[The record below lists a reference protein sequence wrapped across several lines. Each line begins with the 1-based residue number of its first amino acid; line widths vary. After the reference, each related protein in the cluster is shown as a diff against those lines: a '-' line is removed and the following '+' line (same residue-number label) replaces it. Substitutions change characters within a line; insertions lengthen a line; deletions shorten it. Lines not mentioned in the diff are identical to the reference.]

1 MKRKK
6 RSMALLLNLFIMF
19 SLVSP
24 LGQALAADS
33 LQAAFGQVLDSRQM
47 ELGPGA
53 KYTWQDMKL
62 PQGLEKIHSVE
73 FDPKNTA
80 LDLQPGKTN
89 GKVYGMQGVTK
100 MADDADAP
108 GNRVITAINGDFYD
122 MATGVPLGLF
132 MGDGEIL
139 TSPPEKWSWLAF
151 GLKNDGT
158 TIYGL
163 SPELTR
169 TLTIGGKTIPIS
181 HINRM
186 RENSEELMLYIA
198 SFHTSTMTNDLGD
211 EVVLDVLEGE
221 VKSGKSLKLR
231 VAEIHKDKGNTP
243 LKAGQVILSASGSH
257 RAELA
262 GLKIGDEVT
271 ASFELEDDWKDVKMA
286 MGGVFM
292 LVKDGVAQTHEDKAL
307 YPRVGIGTKADG
319 SIMMVEIDGRAPG
332 FSEGMSYDDL
342 GKIMKDMGAVNALCL
357 DGGGS
362 ATFVAKLP
370 GETKRQIL
378 NRPSDGSERKTA
390 NGLLLVNKAP
400 EGAASKLVVQPN
412 LERVLVGSSVTFKT
426 AAVDANGHPASY
438 SGAPEWSL
446 SAPLGTIDATGKFT
460 AGNQAGMVDVTAT
473 AGGLTGKGQVEV
485 VNELTEL
492 KFSDA
497 VKTFTSGEKVTLSI
511 SALRNG
517 QLIRAQNN
525 KLEWRVEGPIGSINA
540 DGTFT
545 ATNVTE
551 QSGKIFVKYNNIEA
565 SMDVKVG
572 LPPVVLEDF
581 ENGTGKY
588 LTESGARYKT
598 VKISEET
605 NEDFVR
611 LGNKSAKLEYD
622 FTETIGTSGAYITAK
637 DLESNIQIPGYPEK
651 IGLWVYGDGKKHW
664 LRGQIRDGNGSAV
677 GIDYADQTVGVDFT
691 GWRYLEAVV
700 PKGRPLPLR
709 MDQPVRYMETKNDNK
724 TAGVLYIDQI
734 RAVYGPTNDD
744 MDPPILKDFKP
755 AEGSTVTT
763 NTPKI
768 EAIGE
773 DYGYDPVK
781 HPGTTLIDPDK
792 IRFYVDGVLIQH
804 TLYPP
809 KGQIHYTPNVPL
821 ADGLHSARIKIRDLS
836 GNVTEK
842 EWTFAV
848 DTGSSKIV
856 YDAPTTVYA
865 GNTYTVDIKALKAAD
880 IKGGTMEFGFDPAN
894 VDGLKVL
901 KGGKLAES
909 QLVSTVEEATGAV
922 KLNFNDVSG
931 AGLTDQDLLGQIQYR
946 IKPDAKD
953 TVKIAFKSGAI
964 TFKDKGD
971 TSFGFF
977 GLPVE
982 AAIKHHLQL
991 SWDEHGVVQGMP
1003 TTFKVVGENAAPVEG
1018 AKVTVIG
1025 GAEVG
1030 VTDAQGTLVTGALTS
1045 EVKEYQLQAVKGD
1058 SYSPILKFK
1067 VSKLAG
1073 SPVPNNVSVTMGV
1086 DTTTSKAF
1094 TWHTDPTTSDTVV
1107 EVVKKSEF
1115 TDFNAPNVK
1124 RFTGTSYLFN
1134 TTDTGTVR
1142 VHKAIASGLEP
1153 GTQYMFR
1160 VGDGRG
1166 NYSQNG
1172 SLQTAAAT
1180 GERTKFIFLAD
1191 SQATNEAG
1199 FKLWGDILK
1208 KAMTDHP
1215 DTEFV
1220 VQGGDLV
1227 EDGFKENEWNMWFNA
1242 AQGILMQTTVVPV
1255 VGNHEVTGTRKT
1267 EDYLAHFNHPQN
1279 GIDSLKGSNFSF
1291 DYKNAH
1297 FIVLNSEY
1305 DFDQQKEWMRK
1316 DLAATDK
1323 KWKIVAFHRGPF
1335 GSMYDS
1341 EHIRNTWTPIFD
1353 EFQVDLVMNG
1363 HDHVYVR
1370 TYPMKDKKPVADGE
1384 GTTYIVG
1391 GSSGPK
1397 FYQVWAREWQR
1408 VTDGEQVQMYIAAE
1422 IDGDEMKFVVKTIN
1436 DRVVDQFRLLK
1447 IPPQSVVIDNPKVNL
1462 AVNASVQLNATVLP
1476 ANASNK
1482 SVTWSVYSSSADR
1495 VAKVTEDGLVIAQ
1508 SLGSAVVRATSVW
1521 SNVYAD
1527 SLITVDRLPQIH
1539 VEEVRLNQ
1547 TSGKLK
1553 VGQELQ
1559 LNATVLPE
1567 NVPNKSVTWS
1577 VYGDASKGIAA
1588 VNGSG
1593 LVKAAA
1599 PGTATIRVTSAVDT
1613 TKYADFQL
1621 TVEEADKP
1629 TNPPVSEVWLNR
1641 EVATLKVEETL
1652 QLSARVLP
1660 ENVLNKNVIW
1670 SVEGPAG
1677 IANVTEGLVT
1687 ALNPGEVFI
1696 RATSQMDPTKYA
1708 QLELIVKEA
1717 DRPEPVVD
1725 VEKIKLDKV
1734 KAELKAGEKLQLT
1747 ATVLPENASNKSVT
1761 WAVYDVGWSGVATV
1775 TDQGLVTALK
1785 PGPAT
1790 IRAISQ
1796 QKPEIFASFELTVKE
1811 ADRPEPVVDVEKI
1824 KLDKVKAELKAGEK
1838 LQLTATVFP
1847 ENASN
1852 KSVTWAVYD
1861 VGWSG
1866 VATVTDQGLVA
1877 ALKPGSATIRVISQ
1891 QKPEI
1896 FASFELTVKE
1906 VDNSDSSDSGSSGD
1920 SSTPV
1925 TSGSTGNTNT
1935 QPQATKPGTAT
1946 VTQGSISVEAKV
1958 EAGTAKVEI
1967 RAEDLERAQKE
1978 AKSDSD
1984 GAKVVRVEVKGAQ
1997 NANHVEIS
2005 LPKKSVTKPA
2015 PDNKF
2020 EIVTPIGCMIVP
2032 SDFLKD
2038 KNVADSDFVSLII
2051 SKEDPSSISE
2061 EARKEV
2067 GSRPI
2072 VNLEVREKGAFRA
2085 WNNPDT
2091 IVRIAIPYKPT
2102 AKELENPGRIVIR
2115 YLDAAGRILP
2125 VPSGF
2130 YDPTAGT
2137 VRFEVKHFS
2146 KYAVAFVDKTFADI
2160 AAYAWAK
2167 PSIEALAAREIIQG
2181 MDADTYAPALNI
2193 TRADFVAML
2202 VRTLELKAS
2211 MTGNFK
2217 DVNSGDYYYEA
2228 LGTAK
2233 ELKIIEGTGDGIFH
2247 PKEKISRQD
2256 MFTITARALN
2266 TVRNMKMTGSAEAL
2280 AGFADRAKV
2289 AAYAVDSLAGMVKE
2303 GLIQGDGQ
2311 ALNPEGNA
2319 TRAEV
2324 AVFMY
2329 RILNKI
2335 YK

>member
-1 MKRKK
+1 MKRKT
-6 RSMALLLNLFIMF
+6 RSIAICLNLIIMF

-33 LQAAFGQVLDSRQM
+33 PQAAFGQVLDSRQM
-47 ELGPGA
+47 ELSPGA
-53 KYTWQDMKL
+53 KYTWQEMKL

-73 FDPKNTA
+73 FDPKNKM

-108 GNRVITAINGDFYD
+108 GNRVIAAINGDFYD

-163 SPELTR
+163 SPDLNR
-169 TLTIGGKTIPIS
+169 TLTIGGKTVSIS

-186 RENSEELMLYIA
+186 RDTNIEELILYTS

-221 VKSGKSLKLR
+221 VKSGKNLKLK
-231 VAEIHKDKGNTP
+231 VAGIHKGKGNTP
-243 LKAGQVILSASGSH
+243 LKAGQVVLSASGKY

-262 GLKIGDEVT
+262 GLNIGDEVT
-271 ASFELEDDWKDVKMA
+271 ASFELEDEWKDVKMA

-319 SIMMVEIDGRAPG
+319 SIIMVEIDGRAPG
-332 FSEGMSYDDL
+332 FSEGVSYDDL

-370 GETKRQIL
+370 GDTKRRIL
-378 NRPSDGSERKTA
+378 NLPSDGSERKTA

-412 LERVLVGSSVTFKT
+412 LERVLVGSSVTFKA
-426 AAVDANGHPASY
+426 AAVDANGHPASLAGTPAWRLG
-438 SGAPEWSL
+438 SPV
-446 SAPLGTIDATGKFT
+446 GTIDNAGTFT
-460 AGNQAGMVDVTAT
+460 AANLAGTAEITAT
-473 AGGLTGKGQVEV
+473 AGGLNGTGQVEV
-485 VNELTEL
+485 VDELTEL
-492 KFSDA
+492 KFTDA
-497 VKTFTSGEKVTLSI
+497 VKTFTSGEKFTLSV

-517 QLIRAQNN
+517 QLIQAQNN
-525 KLEWRVEGPIGSINA
+525 MFEWKVDDEKIGSIDKN
-540 DGTFT
+540 GVFT
-545 ATNVTE
+545 ATNDTE
-551 QSGKIFVKYNNIEA
+551 QSGKIIVTYNNIVT

-588 LTESGARYKT
+588 QIESGARYKS
-598 VKISEET
+598 VKLSEET
-605 NEDFVR
+605 DEDFVR

-622 FTETIGTSGAYITAK
+622 FTETIGTSGAYIAAN
-637 DLESNIQIPGYPEK
+637 DLESNIKIPGYPEK

-664 LRGQIRDGNGSAV
+664 LRGQIRDGNGAAV
-677 GIDYADQTVGVDFT
+677 GIDYVNESVGVDFT
-691 GWRYLEAVV
+691 GWRYLEADV

-755 AEGSTVTT
+755 AEGSTITT

-773 DYGYDPVK
+773 DFGYDPVT

-792 IRFYVDGVLIQH
+792 IRFYVDGVLVQH
-804 TLYPP
+804 ALYPP

-821 ADGLHSARIKIRDLS
+821 ADGVHLAKIKIRDMS

-842 EWTFAV
+842 EWTFTV
-848 DTGSSKIV
+848 NTGSSKIV
-856 YDAPTTVYA
+856 YEAPTTVYV

-880 IKGGTMEFGFDPAN
+880 IQGSTMEFSFDPAK
-894 VDGLKVL
+894 VDGLNVL
-901 KGGKLAES
+901 KGSKLSEN
-909 QLVSTVEEATGAV
+909 QLVSKVDAATGSV
-922 KLNFNDVSG
+922 KLSFNTIHT

-946 IKPDAKD
+946 IKPDAEEK
-953 TVKIAFKSGAI
+953 VKFSFKSGAI
-964 TFKDKGD
+964 TFRDKGD

-982 AAIKHHLQL
+982 AVVKHHLHL
-991 SWDEHGVVQGMP
+991 SWDEHGIVQGMP
-1003 TTFKVVGENAAPVEG
+1003 TTFKVIGENGAPIEDV
-1018 AKVTVIG
+1018 KVIDVAGSEI
-1025 GAEVG
+1025 G
-1030 VTDAQGTLVTGALTS
+1030 VTNAQGTLMTEKLTS
-1045 EVKEYQLQAVKGD
+1045 EVKEYKLQAVRGD
-1058 SYSPILKFK
+1058 AYSSILKFK
-1067 VSKLAG
+1067 VSPLAG
-1073 SPVPNNVSVTMGV
+1073 SPTPSNVSVTMGA

-1094 TWHTDPTTSDTVV
+1094 TWHTNPATADTVV

-1115 TDFNAPNVK
+1115 TDFNAQNVQ
-1124 RFTGTSYLFN
+1124 RFTGSSYLFT

-1142 VHKAIASGLEP
+1142 VHKSVASGLEP
-1153 GTQYMFR
+1153 GTHYMFR
-1160 VGDGRG
+1160 VGDGHG
-1166 NYSQNG
+1166 NYSTNG
-1172 SLQTAAAT
+1172 SFQTAAAT
-1180 GERTKFIFLAD
+1180 GEKTKFIFLAD
-1191 SQATNEAG
+1191 SQATKEAD

-1242 AQGILMQTTVVPV
+1242 AQGILMQTTIVPV

-1279 GIDSLKGSNFSF
+1279 GINSLKGSNFSF

-1305 DFDQQKEWMRK
+1305 DFEQQKEWMRK

-1370 TYPMKDKKPVADGE
+1370 TYPMKDKKPVGDGE

-1397 FYQVWAREWQR
+1397 FYQVWARDWQK
-1408 VTDGEQVQMYIAAE
+1408 VTDGEQVQMYVAAE

-1436 DRVVDQFRLLK
+1436 DRVVDQFRLVK
-1447 IPPQSVVIDNPKVNL
+1447 FPAQSVVIDQPNVNL
-1462 AVNASVQLNATVLP
+1462 AVNESVKLNAIVLP

-1482 SVTWSVYSSSADR
+1482 GVTWSVYSSSEDNVVQ
-1495 VAKVTEDGLVIAQ
+1495 VAADGLVTAQ
-1508 SLGSAVVRATSVW
+1508 HLGSAVVRATSVW

-1527 SLITVDRLPQIH
+1527 SVITVDRMPEIH
-1539 VEEVRLNQ
+1539 VDEVRLDQ
-1547 TSGKLK
+1547 SSGTLK

-1559 LNATVLPE
+1559 LNAMVLPE
-1567 NVPNKSVTWS
+1567 NVPNKSVIWS
-1577 VYGDASKGIAA
+1577 VYGDASKQVAD
-1588 VNGSG
+1588 VTENG
-1593 LVKAAA
+1593 LVKAISQ
-1599 PGTATIRVTSAVDT
+1599 GTRTIRAMSAADA

-1629 TNPPVSEVWLNR
+1629 TNPPVSEVWLDR
-1641 EVATLKVEETL
+1641 ERAVIKVEDTL
-1652 QLSARVLP
+1652 QLSAKILP
-1660 ENVLNKNVIW
+1660 ENVLNKNVTW
-1670 SVEGPAG
+1670 SVEGPKG
-1677 IANVTEGLVT
+1677 IANVTDKGLVT
-1687 ALNPGEVFI
+1687 ALNPGTVFI

-1708 QLELIVKEA
+1708 QLELIVKER
-1717 DRPEPVVD
+1717 DDTNPRP
-1725 VEKIKLDKV
+1725 DKPR
-1734 KAELKAGEKLQLT
+1734 T
-1747 ATVLPENASNKSVT
+1747 SDITNTLPPAVT
-1761 WAVYDVGWSGVATV
+1761 PGKATV
-1775 TDQGLVTALK
+1775 T
-1785 PGPAT
+1785 PGH
-1790 IRAISQ
+1790 
-1796 QKPEIFASFELTVKE
+1796 
-1811 ADRPEPVVDVEKI
+1811 
-1824 KLDKVKAELKAGEK
+1824 
-1838 LQLTATVFP
+1838 
-1847 ENASN
+1847 
-1852 KSVTWAVYD
+1852 
-1861 VGWSG
+1861 
-1866 VATVTDQGLVA
+1866 
-1877 ALKPGSATIRVISQ
+1877 
-1891 QKPEI
+1891 
-1896 FASFELTVKE
+1896 
-1906 VDNSDSSDSGSSGD
+1906 
-1920 SSTPV
+1920 
-1925 TSGSTGNTNT
+1925 
-1935 QPQATKPGTAT
+1935 
-1946 VTQGSISVEAKV
+1946 ISVEAKV
-1958 EAGTAKVEI
+1958 AAGTAKVEI
-1967 RAEDLERAQKE
+1967 RAEDLERAQKD
-1978 AKSDSD
+1978 AKPDAD
-1984 GAKVVRVEVKGAQ
+1984 GAKVVRVEVKGASA
-1997 NANHVEIS
+1997 ANHVEVS
-2005 LPKKSVTKPA
+2005 LPKKSVTKPT
-2015 PDNKF
+2015 PDNKI
-2020 EIVTPIGCMIVP
+2020 EIVTSIGIVTLP

-2038 KNVADSDFVSLII
+2038 KNVSDTDFVSLII
-2051 SKEDPSSISE
+2051 SKADPTSLNTN
-2061 EARKEV
+2061 ARKDI

-2072 VNLEVREKGAFRA
+2072 IQLEVMEKGTRRV

-2091 IVRIAIPYKPT
+2091 VVRVAIPYKPT
-2102 AKELENPGRIVIR
+2102 AKELENPGSIVVQ
-2115 YLDAAGRILP
+2115 YLDAVGRVRP
-2125 VPSGF
+2125 VPSGI
-2130 YDPTAGT
+2130 YDPATGT

-2146 KYAVAFVDKTFADI
+2146 TYAVAVVDKTFADI
-2160 AAYAWAK
+2160 ANYAWAR
-2167 PSIEALAAREIIQG
+2167 PSIEALAARGVIQG
-2181 MDADTYAPALNI
+2181 MDERTYAPISNI

-2202 VRTLELKAS
+2202 VRTLELSANV
-2211 MTGNFK
+2211 TGSFK
-2217 DVNSGDYYYEA
+2217 DVNSDDYYYEA

-2233 ELKIIEGTGDGIFH
+2233 ALNIIEGTGDGIFN

-2266 TVRNMKMTGSAEAL
+2266 TARNLKMTASAETL
-2280 AGFADRAKV
+2280 TGFADHTKV
-2289 AAYAVDSLAGMVKE
+2289 AAYAADSLAGMIKE

>member
-1 MKRKK
+1 MKRKT

-33 LQAAFGQVLDSRQM
+33 PQAAFGQVLDSRQM

-73 FDPKNTA
+73 FDPKNKA

-108 GNRVITAINGDFYD
+108 GNRVIAAINGDFYD

-169 TLTIGGKTIPIS
+169 TVTIGGKTVPIS

-186 RENSEELMLYIA
+186 RENSEALMLYTA

-211 EVVLDVLEGE
+211 EVVLDVQEGE
-221 VKSGKSLKLR
+221 VKSGKSLRLK
-231 VAEIHKDKGNTP
+231 VAGIHKDKGNTP
-243 LKAGQVILSASGSH
+243 LKAGQVVLSASGSH

-262 GLKIGDEVT
+262 GLQIGDEVT
-271 ASFELEDDWKDVKMA
+271 ASFELEDAWKDVKMA

-292 LVKDGVAQTHEDKAL
+292 LVKDGVAQTHDDKAL

-319 SIMMVEIDGRAPG
+319 SIIMVEIDGRAPG
-332 FSEGMSYDDL
+332 FSEGVSYDDL
-342 GKIMKDMGAVNALCL
+342 AKIMKDMGAVNALCL

-412 LERVLVGSSVTFKT
+412 LERVLVGSSVTFKA
-426 AAVDANGHPASY
+426 AAVDANGHPASF
-438 SGAPEWSL
+438 GGTPEWSL
-446 SAPLGTIDATGKFT
+446 SAPLGTIDTTGKFT
-460 AGNQAGMVDVTAT
+460 AGNQAGTADVTAT
-473 AGGLTGKGQVEV
+473 AGGLTGIGQVEV

-492 KFSDA
+492 KFPDA
-497 VKTFTSGEKVTLSI
+497 MKTFTSGEKVTMSV

-525 KLEWRVEGPIGSINA
+525 KLEWRVEGPIGSIDA
-540 DGTFT
+540 DGMFT
-545 ATNVTE
+545 ATNATE
-551 QSGKIFVKYNNIEA
+551 QSGKIFVKYNNVEA

-611 LGNKSAKLEYD
+611 LGNKAAKLEYD

-677 GIDYADQTVGVDFT
+677 GIDYVDQTVGVDFT

-744 MDPPILKDFKP
+744 MDPPVLKNFKP

-781 HPGTTLIDPDK
+781 HPATTLIDPDK
-792 IRFYVDGVLIQH
+792 IRFYVDGVLVQH

-821 ADGLHSARIKIRDLS
+821 ADGLHSARIKLRDLS

-842 EWTFAV
+842 EWTFTV

-880 IKGGTMEFGFDPAN
+880 IQGGTMEFSFDPAK

-909 QLVSTVEEATGAV
+909 QLVSTVDEATGAV
-922 KLNFNDVSG
+922 KLNFNNIYT
-931 AGLTDQDLLGQIQYR
+931 AGLTDQDLLGQVQYR
-946 IKPDAKD
+946 IKADAKD
-953 TVKIAFKSGAI
+953 TVKIAFKTGAI

-982 AAIKHHLQL
+982 AAVKHHLQL

-1003 TTFKVVGENAAPVEG
+1003 TTFKVAGENGAPVEG
-1018 AKVTVIG
+1018 AKVTVVG
-1025 GAEVG
+1025 GAEIG

-1045 EVKEYQLQAVKGD
+1045 EVKEYQLQAIKGD
-1058 SYSPILKFK
+1058 SYSPISKFK

-1073 SPVPNNVSVTMGV
+1073 SPIPSNVSVTMGA

-1094 TWHTDPTTSDTVV
+1094 TWHTDPATDDTVV

-1124 RFTGTSYLFN
+1124 RFTGSSYLFN

-1142 VHKAIASGLEP
+1142 VHKATASGLEP
-1153 GTQYMFR
+1153 GTQYVFR
-1160 VGDGRG
+1160 AGDGHG

-1172 SLQTAAAT
+1172 TLQTAAAT

-1191 SQATNEAG
+1191 SQASNEAG

-1297 FIVLNSEY
+1297 FVVLNSEY
-1305 DFDQQKEWMRK
+1305 DFEQQKEWMRK

-1341 EHIRNTWTPIFD
+1341 EHIRDTWTPIFD

-1397 FYQVWAREWQR
+1397 FYQVWAREWQK
-1408 VTDGEQVQMYIAAE
+1408 VTDGEQVQMYVAAE

-1447 IPPQSVVIDNPKVNL
+1447 IPAQSVVIDKPMANL
-1462 AVNASVQLNATVLP
+1462 AVNESVQLNATVLP

-1482 SVTWSVYSSSADR
+1482 SVTWSVYSSSADNVVK
-1495 VAKVTEDGLVIAQ
+1495 VAADGLVTAQ
-1508 SLGSAVVRATSVW
+1508 KLGSAVVRATSVW

-1527 SLITVDRLPQIH
+1527 SVITVNRLPQIR

-1559 LNATVLPE
+1559 LNATVLPA
-1567 NVPNKSVTWS
+1567 NVTQSVYWT
-1577 VYGDASKGIAA
+1577 VYGDTSKGIAT

-1599 PGTATIRVTSAVDT
+1599 PGTATIRAMSAVDA
-1613 TKYADFQL
+1613 TKYADFRL
-1621 TVEEADKP
+1621 TVEEAEKP

-1641 EVATLKVEETL
+1641 EVAVLKVEETL
-1652 QLSARVLP
+1652 QLFATVLP

-1677 IANVTEGLVT
+1677 IANVTDKGLVT
-1687 ALNPGEVFI
+1687 ALNPGTVFI

-1708 QLELIVKEA
+1708 QMV
-1717 DRPEPVVD
+1717 
-1725 VEKIKLDKV
+1725 
-1734 KAELKAGEKLQLT
+1734 
-1747 ATVLPENASNKSVT
+1747 
-1761 WAVYDVGWSGVATV
+1761 
-1775 TDQGLVTALK
+1775 
-1785 PGPAT
+1785 
-1790 IRAISQ
+1790 
-1796 QKPEIFASFELTVKE
+1796 LTVKE
-1811 ADRPEPVVDVEKI
+1811 RND
-1824 KLDKVKAELKAGEK
+1824 
-1838 LQLTATVFP
+1838 
-1847 ENASN
+1847 
-1852 KSVTWAVYD
+1852 
-1861 VGWSG
+1861 
-1866 VATVTDQGLVA
+1866 
-1877 ALKPGSATIRVISQ
+1877 
-1891 QKPEI
+1891 
-1896 FASFELTVKE
+1896 
-1906 VDNSDSSDSGSSGD
+1906 SDDDSDDSGSSGG
-1920 SSTPV
+1920 SGTPV
-1925 TSGSTGNTNT
+1925 TSGSSGNT
-1935 QPQATKPGTAT
+1935 QPPAVTPGKAT
-1946 VTQGSISVEAKV
+1946 VTQGTISVEAKI

-1967 RAEDLERAQKE
+1967 RAEDLELAQKE
-1978 AKSDSD
+1978 ARSDSD

-1997 NANHVEIS
+1997 NANHVEVS

-2020 EIVTPIGCMIVP
+2020 EIVTPIGSVTVP

-2038 KNVADSDFVSLII
+2038 KNAADTDFVSLVI
-2051 SKEDPSSISE
+2051 SKEDSSSLSE

-2067 GSRPI
+2067 GSRPSLS
-2072 VNLEVREKGAFRA
+2072 LEVKEKGAFRA

-2091 IVRIAIPYKPT
+2091 IVRIAIPYKPA
-2102 AKELENPGRIVIR
+2102 AKEQENPGKIVIR

-2125 VPSGF
+2125 VPSGI
-2130 YDPTAGT
+2130 YDSAAGM

-2167 PSIEALAAREIIQG
+2167 PSIEALAARDIIQG
-2181 MDADTYAPALNI
+2181 MDAGTYAPALNI
-2193 TRADFVAML
+2193 SRADFVAML

-2211 MTGNFK
+2211 VTGNFK
-2217 DVNSGDYYYEA
+2217 DVNGGDYYYEA

-2233 ELKIIEGTGDGIFH
+2233 ELKIVEGTGAGIFN
-2247 PKEKISRQD
+2247 PKGKISRQD
-2256 MFTITARALN
+2256 MFTITARALGA
-2266 TVRNMKMTGSAEAL
+2266 VRNMKTTVSTETL

-2289 AAYAVDSLAGMVKE
+2289 AAYAADSLAGMVKE
-2303 GLIQGDGQ
+2303 GLIEGDGQ

>member
-1 MKRKK
+1 MKRKT
-6 RSMALLLNLFIMF
+6 RSMALLLNLFIVL

-33 LQAAFGQVLDSRQM
+33 PQTAFGQVLDSRQM
-47 ELGPGA
+47 ELSPGA

-73 FDPKNTA
+73 FDPKNTT
-80 LDLQPGKTN
+80 LDLQPGKTY

-108 GNRVITAINGDFYD
+108 GNRVIAAINGDFYD

-163 SPELTR
+163 SPDLTR

-186 RENSEELMLYIA
+186 RENSEALMLYTA

-221 VKSGKSLKLR
+221 VKSGKSLKLK

-243 LKAGQVILSASGSH
+243 LKAGQVVLSASGSH

-262 GLKIGDEVT
+262 GLQIGDEVT

-292 LVKDGVAQTHEDKAL
+292 LVKDGVAQTHDDKAL

-319 SIMMVEIDGRAPG
+319 SIIMVEIDGRAPG
-332 FSEGMSYDDL
+332 FSEGVSYDDL
-342 GKIMKDMGAVNALCL
+342 AKIMKDMGAVNALCL

-400 EGAASKLVVQPN
+400 EGAAAKLVVQPN
-412 LERVLVGSSVTFKT
+412 LERVLVGSSVTFKA
-426 AAVDANGHPASY
+426 AAVDANGHPASF
-438 SGAPEWSL
+438 GGTPEWSL
-446 SAPLGTIDATGKFT
+446 SAPLGTIDNTGKFT
-460 AGNQAGMVDVTAT
+460 AGKQAGTVDVTAT
-473 AGGLTGKGQVEV
+473 AGGLTGIGQVEV

-497 VKTFTSGEKVTLSI
+497 VKTFTSGEKVTLSV

-525 KLEWRVEGPIGSINA
+525 KLEWRVEGPIGSIDA
-540 DGTFT
+540 DGMFT
-545 ATNVTE
+545 ATNATE
-551 QSGKIFVKYNNIEA
+551 QSGKIFVKYNHVEA

-598 VKISEET
+598 MKLSEET

-622 FTETIGTSGAYITAK
+622 FTETIGTSGAYVTAK

-677 GIDYADQTVGVDFT
+677 GIDYVDQTVGVDFT

-744 MDPPILKDFKP
+744 MDPPVLKNFKP

-773 DYGYDPVK
+773 DYDYDPVK
-781 HPGTTLIDPDK
+781 HPATTLIDPDK
-792 IRFYVDGVLIQH
+792 IRFYVDGVLVQH

-821 ADGLHSARIKIRDLS
+821 ADGLHSAKIKIRDLS

-842 EWTFAV
+842 EWTFTV

-880 IKGGTMEFGFDPAN
+880 IKGGTMEFGFDPAK
-894 VDGLKVL
+894 VDRLHVL
-901 KGGKLAES
+901 KGGKLTES
-909 QLVSTVEEATGAV
+909 QLVSTVDEATGTV
-922 KLNFNDVSG
+922 KLNFNDIYT

-953 TVKIAFKSGAI
+953 TVKIAFKTGAI

-1003 TTFKVVGENAAPVEG
+1003 TTFKVVGENGTPVEG
-1018 AKVTVIG
+1018 AKVTVVG
-1025 GAEVG
+1025 GAEIG
-1030 VTDAQGTLVTGALTS
+1030 VTDAQGTLITGALTS
-1045 EVKEYQLQAVKGD
+1045 EVKEYQVQAVKGD
-1058 SYSPILKFK
+1058 SYSPISKFK

-1073 SPVPNNVSVTMGV
+1073 SPIPSNVSVTMGA

-1094 TWHTDPTTSDTVV
+1094 TWHTDPATGDTVV

-1142 VHKAIASGLEP
+1142 VHKAIANGLEP
-1153 GTQYMFR
+1153 GTHYVFR
-1160 VGDGRG
+1160 VGDGHG
-1166 NYSQNG
+1166 NYSSNG

-1191 SQATNEAG
+1191 SQASNEAG

-1297 FIVLNSEY
+1297 FVVLNSEY
-1305 DFDQQKEWMRK
+1305 DFEQQKEWMRK

-1397 FYQVWAREWQR
+1397 FYQVWARDWQK
-1408 VTDGEQVQMYIAAE
+1408 VTDGEQVQMYVAAE

-1447 IPPQSVVIDNPKVNL
+1447 IPAQSVVIDNPKVNL
-1462 AVNASVQLNATVLP
+1462 AVNESVQLNAAVLP

-1482 SVTWSVYSSSADR
+1482 SVTWSVYSSSADN
-1495 VAKVTEDGLVIAQ
+1495 VVKVTADGLVTAQ
-1508 SLGSAVVRATSVW
+1508 NLGSAVVRATSVW

-1527 SLITVDRLPQIH
+1527 SLITVDRLPVIR
-1539 VEEVRLNQ
+1539 VDEVRLDR

-1553 VGQELQ
+1553 VGEELQ
-1559 LNATVLPE
+1559 LNAAVLPA
-1567 NVPNKSVTWS
+1567 NVTQS
-1577 VYGDASKGIAA
+1577 VYWTVYGESSKGIAT

-1599 PGTATIRVTSAVDT
+1599 PGTATIRAKSAVDA
-1613 TKYADFQL
+1613 TKFANFQL
-1621 TVEEADKP
+1621 TVEEADQP
-1629 TNPPVSEVWLNR
+1629 TNPPVSEVWLDR

-1652 QLSARVLP
+1652 QLSAKVLP
-1660 ENVLNKNVIW
+1660 ENVLNKSVIW
-1670 SVEGPAG
+1670 SVDGPAG
-1677 IANVTEGLVT
+1677 VANVTDKGLVT
-1687 ALNPGEVFI
+1687 ALNPGTVFI

-1708 QLELIVKEA
+1708 QLELIVKER
-1717 DRPEPVVD
+1717 DD
-1725 VEKIKLDKV
+1725 
-1734 KAELKAGEKLQLT
+1734 
-1747 ATVLPENASNKSVT
+1747 
-1761 WAVYDVGWSGVATV
+1761 
-1775 TDQGLVTALK
+1775 
-1785 PGPAT
+1785 
-1790 IRAISQ
+1790 
-1796 QKPEIFASFELTVKE
+1796 
-1811 ADRPEPVVDVEKI
+1811 
-1824 KLDKVKAELKAGEK
+1824 
-1838 LQLTATVFP
+1838 
-1847 ENASN
+1847 
-1852 KSVTWAVYD
+1852 
-1861 VGWSG
+1861 
-1866 VATVTDQGLVA
+1866 
-1877 ALKPGSATIRVISQ
+1877 
-1891 QKPEI
+1891 
-1896 FASFELTVKE
+1896 
-1906 VDNSDSSDSGSSGD
+1906 SDDDSDDSGSSGD
-1920 SSTPV
+1920 SGTPV
-1925 TSGSTGNTNT
+1925 TSGSSGNTNT
-1935 QPQATKPGTAT
+1935 QPPATKPGTAT
-1946 VTQGSISVEAKV
+1946 VTQGSISVEAKI

-1967 RAEDLERAQKE
+1967 RAEDLELAQKE
-1978 AKSDSD
+1978 AKLDSD

-1997 NANHVEIS
+1997 NVNHVEVS
-2005 LPKKSVTKPA
+2005 LPKKSVTKTRL
-2015 PDNKF
+2015 DNKF
-2020 EIVTPIGCMIVP
+2020 EIVTRIGSVTVP

-2038 KNVADSDFVSLII
+2038 KNVADTDFISLII

-2067 GSRPI
+2067 GGRPI
-2072 VNLEVREKGAFRA
+2072 INLEVREKGAFRA

-2091 IVRIAIPYKPT
+2091 VVRIAIPYKPT
-2102 AKELENPGRIVIR
+2102 ARELENPGKIVIR

-2125 VPSGF
+2125 VPSGI
-2130 YDPTAGT
+2130 YDPAAGT

-2167 PSIEALAAREIIQG
+2167 PSIEALAARDIIQG

-2211 MTGNFK
+2211 VTGNFK

-2256 MFTITARALN
+2256 MFTITARALS
-2266 TVRNMKMTGSAEAL
+2266 TVRNMKMTGSAEVL

-2289 AAYAVDSLAGMVKE
+2289 AAYAADSLAGMVKE